1 MVGARVTD
9 RYPRLQEYRESIVVF
24 LTEIGKHAR
33 GMGVEQLRAAKIDR
47 VLNHEGWF
55 TLFCPTNEGFA
66 REKFYPGEDT
76 MLDKMRMHVA
86 RGKECCAARARA

>member
-1 MVGARVTD
+1 M
-9 RYPRLQEYRESIVVF
+9 
-24 LTEIGKHAR
+24 
-33 GMGVEQLRAAKIDR
+33 AKIDR